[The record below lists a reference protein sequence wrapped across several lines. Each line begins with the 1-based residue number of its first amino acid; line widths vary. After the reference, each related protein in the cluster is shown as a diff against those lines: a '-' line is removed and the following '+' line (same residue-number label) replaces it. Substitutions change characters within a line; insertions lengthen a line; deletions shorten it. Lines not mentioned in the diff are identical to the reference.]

1 MPALC
6 MVAPLAQPVFE
17 TVELQ
22 AIAASEQA
30 PTTQTSTMS
39 SWSSVYCFFMCSLFS
54 IRVIRF

>member
-6 MVAPLAQPVFE
+6 MVAPFAQPVFE

-39 SWSSVYCFFMCSLFS
+39 SWSSVYCLLHVLTISY
-54 IRVIRF
+54 RGH